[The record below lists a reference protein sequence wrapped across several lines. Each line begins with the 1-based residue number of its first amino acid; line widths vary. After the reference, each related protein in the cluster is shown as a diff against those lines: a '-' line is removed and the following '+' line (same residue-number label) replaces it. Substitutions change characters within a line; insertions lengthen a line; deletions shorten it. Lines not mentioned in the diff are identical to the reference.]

1 MAKSKAPTPQEIYRA
16 KKQQEEQERLSLLPP
31 GLINHGN
38 TCFMN
43 SVLQGLIA
51 TRLLSQ
57 LVHFEPIPSQVQE
70 HSNTLLASQRSP
82 QLTNGHELGGIYEQ
96 KWDNSMPIGD
106 VFISIMYRAWEAQRL
121 RKRESMS
128 PQQLLAT
135 LGRKYDQYMDFAQQD
150 AHEFLRILLDAMRM
164 EEFDVIKKRQPPPS
178 PGNKHQPQRR
188 STIMPTNVHSVLDE
202 SDHDQEVESTQL
214 TSLSDML
221 FGGQLT
227 SILVC
232 QKCKNVSQT
241 YEDFNDLSLSIKAE
255 DYAKEKRREKLKKFA
270 RKMGM
275 VGGKSKR
282 HTPTPSNEPRSQ
294 SPSNLAISI
303 SPPLPS
309 ETSPPSHTSLDAHI
323 PSESNTSGTRASSVP
338 AFPNANGVVH
348 HEPIFSPDE
357 SRRRSLDGLT
367 GNNTAATVTD
377 DEDDAVIIDVSTDN
391 ESTERPLPHPP
402 GLVPPTSD
410 EKHLEFVDPPKLVRS
425 DKSKDKDGWARIGR
439 RISMSVGIG
448 RKGKEHAKERSSRS
462 RNRRSIDL
470 STERARSPPNT
481 TAETVRQPEIR
492 LSRPSLSPER
502 PQSTPPIFL
511 KRAITSQD
519 QVPLQKLK
527 PRPQSLTPSSSE
539 SAIPTMN
546 GVHNEIHRHHHRSKS
561 PNLPKPSKAEE
572 DYLRAILADI
582 HTTPVSG
589 AKPFDF
595 LAHWTHGDDPQG
607 SVPSSTSS
615 GSLPSSSPATAW
627 LAKLAQLPLAGIEEC
642 LRMFTA
648 VEVLDGE
655 NMVGCRRCWKLAN
668 GWYEEREKKREG
680 KRGRERIREEDE
692 EDEYGNDDSEDE
704 NSTEEDSGDE
714 DDEDDH
720 ERGSESEDTSPT
732 TSGSIEEV
740 PGSAANLRTTSSAPA
755 SPTLTHK
762 PLSSFSSPHLGLYA
776 HGNKSDAFSVTSSP
790 PDVAGNSNLQTSS
803 STTPQS
809 LVDTNNQQ
817 TQSFRRPSD
826 LISEGP
832 RLPSIRT
839 TTEEEGRCSPSLPTA
854 KPDDK
859 SLFRRSEV
867 FTDATPSTDSSELL
881 HLVSSSTNS
890 HIGTGI
896 SASTSTN
903 YSSDVDGGESDT
915 TSIST
920 TASAA
925 ASGQS
930 VESLADTSM
939 TNPSTTPSAVLF
951 ETNGNNGQQH
961 HRPSSS
967 KSRSSLTKKNPKKSK
982 GPKPVIMRPAYK
994 RYLIATPPPIL
1005 VIHLKRF
1012 QQINKSAII
1021 SFSSGFKKLE
1031 DYVAFPEYFDLTPF
1045 LAPKKEDFGLGK
1057 QRHMGASGVK
1067 RKSESH
1073 KERCMYRLYA
1083 VVVHIGNMLGGHYI
1097 SYTALPRQSD
1107 MPAAATQVDSIPP
1120 PPAAGPRQWA
1130 YISDTVV
1137 RLTTLEEVLKAKAY
1151 ICMYERV

>member
-1 MAKSKAPTPQEIYRA
+1 MAKSKNPTPQEIYRA

-31 GLINHGN
+31 GLVNHGN

-57 LVHFEPIPSQVQE
+57 LVHFEPIPPQVQE

-96 KWDNSMPIGD
+96 NWDNSMPIGD

-128 PQQLLAT
+128 PRPLLTT

-164 EEFDVIKKRQPPPS
+164 EELDVIKKRQPPAS
-178 PGNKHQPQRR
+178 PANKAQPRRR
-188 STIMPTNVHSVLDE
+188 STITPANLHSVSRKSNE
-202 SDHDQEVESTQL
+202 DHEDQSTRL

-255 DYAKEKRREKLKKFA
+255 DYAREKKRDKLKKFA
-270 RKMGM
+270 RKM

-282 HTPTPSNEPRSQ
+282 KVPGVDTRSVSPSDLMISPLLPPEGHHPSSTPTADR
-294 SPSNLAISI
+294 
-303 SPPLPS
+303 
-309 ETSPPSHTSLDAHI
+309 SLDAAHS
-323 PSESNTSGTRASSVP
+323 PSEYDASGIRSSSVP
-338 AFPNANGVVH
+338 PAQNTNGIVH

-367 GNNTAATVTD
+367 NGNSDNTITD
-377 DEDDAVIIDVSTDN
+377 DEDAVIVDVYTDN
-391 ESTERPLPHPP
+391 ESTEKPLPRPP
-402 GLVPPTSD
+402 GPGPHTSD
-410 EKHLEFVDPPKLVRS
+410 EKHLEFAVAPKLVRS

-448 RKGKEHAKERSSRS
+448 KKGKEKERSSRS
-462 RNRRSIDL
+462 MTRRSADL
-470 STERARSPPNT
+470 STERSRSPIV
-481 TAETVRQPEIR
+481 ESVQQPEIR

-519 QVPLQKLK
+519 QVTSKKLK
-527 PRPQSLTPSSSE
+527 PRPQSLTPNHSA
-539 SAIPTMN
+539 SAIPTAN
-546 GVHNEIHRHHHRSKS
+546 SSSSKSHPPHHHWPKS
-561 PNLPKPSKAEE
+561 PKLPKSSKAEAE
-572 DYLRAILADI
+572 YLRAILADI
-582 HTTPVSG
+582 HTAPVSG
-589 AKPFDF
+589 TNAFDF
-595 LAHWTHGDDPQG
+595 LTNWTHSSPGDDPQATG
-607 SVPSSTSS
+607 SSSSALASASSTSS
-615 GSLPSSSPATAW
+615 VSPSTTATW
-627 LAKLAQLPLAGIEEC
+627 LAKLGQLPLAGIEEC

-668 GWYEEREKKREG
+668 GWYENRTKKREE
-680 KRGRERIREEDE
+680 KRGRERIRAESEEDE
-692 EDEYGNDDSEDE
+692 DDTDDSEDE
-704 NSTEEDSGDE
+704 DDEDYDDEPESEIENVSPATSVSTEEELDSTGI
-714 DDEDDH
+714 
-720 ERGSESEDTSPT
+720 RK
-732 TSGSIEEV
+732 
-740 PGSAANLRTTSSAPA
+740 ASSAPA
-755 SPTLTHK
+755 SPTTTHN
-762 PLSSFSSPHLGLYA
+762 PLSSFSSPTLGLYA
-776 HGNKSDAFSVTSSP
+776 HGNTSNAFSVISSP
-790 PDVAGNSNLQTSS
+790 PDVSGSSMPEASSNAAFQNLPDATKQEAPAFGTSARS
-803 STTPQS
+803 ATGFSESHRPIPLICTTHA
-809 LVDTNNQQ
+809 
-817 TQSFRRPSD
+817 
-826 LISEGP
+826 EA
-832 RLPSIRT
+832 
-839 TTEEEGRCSPSLPTA
+839 EGRHSPSLATA
-854 KPDDK
+854 KPEGK
-859 SLFRRSEV
+859 SFSLQSKLPAPQLDASEG
-867 FTDATPSTDSSELL
+867 FEELLLSDSSNSKT
-881 HLVSSSTNS
+881 HLKADVKTLSTADYES
-890 HIGTGI
+890 DGEE
-896 SASTSTN
+896 
-903 YSSDVDGGESDT
+903 SDV

-920 TASAA
+920 ATSAL

-930 VESLADTSM
+930 LDSLADTSI
-939 TNPSTTPSAVLF
+939 TGPSINPSAASSEA
-951 ETNGNNGQQH
+951 NGRQSSSQT
-961 HRPSSS
+961 RPSPT
-967 KSRSSLTKKNPKKSK
+967 RKKHRKKSQ
-982 GPKPVIMRPAYK
+982 GAKPVIMRPAYK
-994 RYLIATPPPIL
+994 RYLIATPPPVL

-1012 QQINKSAII
+1012 QQTSKNPIM
-1021 SFSSGFKKLE
+1021 SFSSGLKKLE

-1057 QRHMGASGVK
+1057 QGKKFNDGVERRSK
-1067 RKSESH
+1067 DN

-1097 SYTALPRQSD
+1097 SYTALPNQSD
-1107 MPAAATQVDSIPP
+1107 IPTAATQADSTTDLPP
-1120 PPAAGPRQWA
+1120 PSSGRSRQWA

-1137 RLTTLEEVLKAKAY
+1137 RLTTLQEVLKAKAY

>member
-1 MAKSKAPTPQEIYRA
+1 MAKTKAPTPQEIYRA

-82 QLTNGHELGGIYEQ
+82 QLTNGHELGGIYEK
-96 KWDNSMPIGD
+96 KWDNSMPVGD
-106 VFISIMYRAWEAQRL
+106 VFISIMYRAWAAQRL

-178 PGNKHQPQRR
+178 PGNKRRPQRR
-188 STIMPTNVHSVLDE
+188 STITPNNVRSVPDE
-202 SDHDQEVESTQL
+202 SDHDQQAESTQL

-221 FGGQLT
+221 FGGKLT

-255 DYAKEKRREKLKKFA
+255 DYTKEKRRDKLKKFA

-282 HTPTPSNEPRSQ
+282 HAPTPSNEPRSS
-294 SPSNLAISI
+294 SPSNLAVSI
-303 SPPLPS
+303 SPLLPAD
-309 ETSPPSHTSLDAHI
+309 TSPPPHISLDAHI
-323 PSESNTSGTRASSVP
+323 PSESNTSGIRASSVP

-357 SRRRSLDGLT
+357 
-367 GNNTAATVTD
+367 N
-377 DEDDAVIIDVSTDN
+377 
-391 ESTERPLPHPP
+391 
-402 GLVPPTSD
+402 

-448 RKGKEHAKERSSRS
+448 RKGKESAKERSSRS
-462 RNRRSIDL
+462 RNRGSIDL
-470 STERARSPPNT
+470 STERARSPPNN

-546 GVHNEIHRHHHRSKS
+546 GVHSEKHRHHHRSKS

-595 LAHWTHGDDPQG
+595 LAHWTHGDDSQG
-607 SVPSSTSS
+607 FVPTSTSS
-615 GSLPSSSPATAW
+615 GSFPSSSPATAW

-680 KRGRERIREEDE
+680 KRDSTE
-692 EDEYGNDDSEDE
+692 DSE
-704 NSTEEDSGDE
+704 DE

-732 TSGSIEEV
+732 TSGSTEEV

-776 HGNKSDAFSVTSSP
+776 HGNKSDAFSVISSP
-790 PDVAGNSNLQTSS
+790 PDVAGNFNLQTSS
-803 STTPQS
+803 STTSQS
-809 LVDTNNQQ
+809 LVDTKDQQ
-817 TQSFRRPSD
+817 TRSFRRPSD
-826 LISEGP
+826 STWEGP

-839 TTEEEGRCSPSLPTA
+839 TAEGDGRCSPSLPTA

-859 SLFRRSEV
+859 SF
-867 FTDATPSTDSSELL
+867 
-881 HLVSSSTNS
+881 
-890 HIGTGI
+890 
-896 SASTSTN
+896 
-903 YSSDVDGGESDT
+903 DT

-930 VESLADTSM
+930 VESLADTTSM
-939 TNPSTTPSAVLF
+939 TNPSTTPSAVSF

-967 KSRSSLTKKNPKKSK
+967 KFRSSLTTKNPKKSK

-1057 QRHMGASGVK
+1057 QGHMDASGVK

-1073 KERCMYRLYA
+1073 KERCIYRLYA

-1097 SYTALPRQSD
+1097 SYTALPSQSD
-1107 MPAAATQVDSIPP
+1107 MPAAATQADSIPP
-1120 PPAAGPRQWA
+1120 PPTGGPRQWA

>member
-762 PLSSFSSPHLGLYA
+762 PLSSFSSPHLG
-776 HGNKSDAFSVTSSP
+776 F
-790 PDVAGNSNLQTSS
+790 
-803 STTPQS
+803 
-809 LVDTNNQQ
+809 
-817 TQSFRRPSD
+817 D
-826 LISEGP
+826 LTSEGP

-859 SLFRRSEV
+859 SF
-867 FTDATPSTDSSELL
+867 
-881 HLVSSSTNS
+881 

-939 TNPSTTPSAVLF
+939 TNPSTTPSAVSF

-967 KSRSSLTKKNPKKSK
+967 KSRSSLTKKNPKKSR

-1057 QRHMGASGVK
+1057 QGHMGAGGVK
-1067 RKSESH
+1067 RKSESP

-1097 SYTALPRQSD
+1097 SYTALPSQSD
-1107 MPAAATQVDSIPP
+1107 MPAAATQVGSIPP
-1120 PPAAGPRQWA
+1120 PPAGGPRQWA

>member
-1 MAKSKAPTPQEIYRA
+1 TMAKSKAPTPQEIYRA

-57 LVHFEPIPSQVQE
+57 LVHFEPIPSQVQD

-96 KWDNSMPIGD
+96 KWVNSMPIGD

-178 PGNKHQPQRR
+178 PGNKRQPQRR
-188 STIMPTNVHSVLDE
+188 STITPTNVHTIPDE
-202 SDHDQEVESTQL
+202 SDHDQKAESTQL

-294 SPSNLAISI
+294 SPSNLAVSI
-303 SPPLPS
+303 SPLLPG
-309 ETSPPSHTSLDAHI
+309 ETSH
-323 PSESNTSGTRASSVP
+323 
-338 AFPNANGVVH
+338 
-348 HEPIFSPDE
+348 E

-367 GNNTAATVTD
+367 GNNTDATVTD

-391 ESTERPLPHPP
+391 ESTERPLPQPP

-425 DKSKDKDGWARIGR
+425 DKSKDKDSWARIGR

-470 STERARSPPNT
+470 STEHARSPPNT

-582 HTTPVSG
+582 HTAPVSG
-589 AKPFDF
+589 ANPFDF
-595 LAHWTHGDDPQG
+595 LAPWTHGDDSQG
-607 SVPSSTSS
+607 FVPASTSS

-704 NSTEEDSGDE
+704 DSTEDSDE

-762 PLSSFSSPHLGLYA
+762 PLSS
-776 HGNKSDAFSVTSSP
+776 
-790 PDVAGNSNLQTSS
+790 
-803 STTPQS
+803 
-809 LVDTNNQQ
+809 
-817 TQSFRRPSD
+817 
-826 LISEGP
+826 
-832 RLPSIRT
+832 
-839 TTEEEGRCSPSLPTA
+839 
-854 KPDDK
+854 
-859 SLFRRSEV
+859 
-867 FTDATPSTDSSELL
+867 
-881 HLVSSSTNS
+881 
-890 HIGTGI
+890 
-896 SASTSTN
+896 ASTSTN

-939 TNPSTTPSAVLF
+939 TNPFTTPSAVSF

-1057 QRHMGASGVK
+1057 QGHMGAGGVK

-1097 SYTALPRQSD
+1097 SYTALPSQSD
-1107 MPAAATQVDSIPP
+1107 MPAAATQADSIPP
-1120 PPAAGPRQWA
+1120 PPAGGPRQWA

>member
-178 PGNKHQPQRR
+178 PGNKRQPQRR

-202 SDHDQEVESTQL
+202 SDHDQEAESTQL

-357 SRRRSLDGLT
+357 
-367 GNNTAATVTD
+367 N
-377 DEDDAVIIDVSTDN
+377 
-391 ESTERPLPHPP
+391 
-402 GLVPPTSD
+402 

-481 TAETVRQPEIR
+481 TAETVPQPEIR

-539 SAIPTMN
+539 SAIPTLN

-561 PNLPKPSKAEE
+561 PNLPKPSKDEE

-720 ERGSESEDTSPT
+720 ERGK
-732 TSGSIEEV
+732 V

-776 HGNKSDAFSVTSSP
+776 HGNKSDAFSVISSP

-903 YSSDVDGGESDT
+903 YSPD
-915 TSIST
+915 
-920 TASAA
+920 
-925 ASGQS
+925 
-930 VESLADTSM
+930 
-939 TNPSTTPSAVLF
+939 
-951 ETNGNNGQQH
+951 QH

>member
-1 MAKSKAPTPQEIYRA
+1 TMAKSKAPTPQEIYRA

-57 LVHFEPIPSQVQE
+57 LVHFEPIPSQVQD

-96 KWDNSMPIGD
+96 KWVNSMPIGD

-178 PGNKHQPQRR
+178 PGNKRQPQRR
-188 STIMPTNVHSVLDE
+188 STITPTNVHSIPDE
-202 SDHDQEVESTQL
+202 SDHDQKAESTQL

-294 SPSNLAISI
+294 SPSNLAVSI
-303 SPPLPS
+303 SPLLPG
-309 ETSPPSHTSLDAHI
+309 ETSPPSHTSLDADI

-367 GNNTAATVTD
+367 GNNTDATVTD
-377 DEDDAVIIDVSTDN
+377 DEDDAVIID
-391 ESTERPLPHPP
+391 
-402 GLVPPTSD
+402 
-410 EKHLEFVDPPKLVRS
+410 KHLEFVDPPKLVRS

-539 SAIPTMN
+539 SAIPTMH
-546 GVHNEIHRHHHRSKS
+546 GVHNEIHHHHRSKS

-582 HTTPVSG
+582 HTAPVSG
-589 AKPFDF
+589 ANPFDF
-595 LAHWTHGDDPQG
+595 LAHWTHGDDSQG
-607 SVPSSTSS
+607 SVPASTSS
-615 GSLPSSSPATAW
+615 GSLSSSSPATAW

-680 KRGRERIREEDE
+680 KRGRERIRKEDE

-704 NSTEEDSGDE
+704 DSTEDSDE

-740 PGSAANLRTTSSAPA
+740 PGSAVNLRTTSSAPA
-755 SPTLTHK
+755 SPTLTHR

-776 HGNKSDAFSVTSSP
+776 HGNKSDA
-790 PDVAGNSNLQTSS
+790 
-803 STTPQS
+803 
-809 LVDTNNQQ
+809 
-817 TQSFRRPSD
+817 
-826 LISEGP
+826 
-832 RLPSIRT
+832 
-839 TTEEEGRCSPSLPTA
+839 
-854 KPDDK
+854 
-859 SLFRRSEV
+859 
-867 FTDATPSTDSSELL
+867 
-881 HLVSSSTNS
+881 
-890 HIGTGI
+890 
-896 SASTSTN
+896 
-903 YSSDVDGGESDT
+903 
-915 TSIST
+915 T

-939 TNPSTTPSAVLF
+939 TNPSTTPSAVSF

-1057 QRHMGASGVK
+1057 QGHMGAGGVK

-1097 SYTALPRQSD
+1097 SYTALPSQSD
-1107 MPAAATQVDSIPP
+1107 MPAAATQANLIPP
-1120 PPAAGPRQWA
+1120 PPAGGPRQWA